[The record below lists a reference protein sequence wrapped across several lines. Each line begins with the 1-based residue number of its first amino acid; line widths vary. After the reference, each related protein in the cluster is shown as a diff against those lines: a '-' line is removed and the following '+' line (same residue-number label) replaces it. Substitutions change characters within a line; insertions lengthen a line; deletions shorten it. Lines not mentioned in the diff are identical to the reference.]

1 MIVRKIFVGINILL
15 YTAVSAFAVTH
26 NSIKSCYDLAKV
38 EGKNTTINKELFIL
52 IDQTTALD
60 DELKRSVIQNSVS
73 NVNYGNAF
81 TVAKFSAFVQGNYSG
96 VVSSAQLDWP
106 MKDDLRNDTP
116 KKLLQGYDKCMKSQV
131 GYAKKTLDNSISQ
144 TFGASTNTIVRSD
157 IFKSLQEL
165 AKNTVKTSTAKQK
178 TVFIVSDML
187 ENSSITS
194 FYQKNGVKKIDPA
207 AEMKILETNNMLA
220 DFGGA
225 NVYVLGAGLVP
236 STSSKAADSYR
247 DPKTMNALHDFWK
260 MYFKKSNAKL
270 IEFGQPALLNTVK

>member
-1 MIVRKIFVGINILL
+1 MNKIIFGMNILL
-15 YTAVSAFAVTH
+15 CTALSAFAVTH
-26 NSIKSCYDLAKV
+26 NSIKSCYDLAKI
-38 EGKNTTINKELFIL
+38 EGKNTVIHKELFVF
-52 IDQTTALD
+52 IDQTTPLD
-60 DELKRSVIQNSVS
+60 EELKQSVIQNSVA

-81 TVAKFSAFVQGNYSG
+81 TVAKFSAFVQGNYAG
-96 VVSSAQLDWP
+96 VVNSAQLDWP
-106 MKDDLRNDTP
+106 LKEDIRNDTP
-116 KKLLQGYDKCMKSQV
+116 KKLLQGYDKCMKAQV
-131 GYAKKTLDNSISQ
+131 GYAKKTLDDSISQ
-144 TFGASTNTIVRSD
+144 TFGATTNTIVRSD
-157 IFKSLQEL
+157 ILKSLQEL

-194 FYQKNGVKKIDPA
+194 FYYKNGVKKIDPA
-207 AEMKILETNNMLA
+207 SELKIVEANKMLA

-236 STSSKAADSYR
+236 STSKVASETYR
-247 DPKTMNALHDFWK
+247 DPKTMNALQEFWK

>member
-1 MIVRKIFVGINILL
+1 MSKIIFGMNILL
-15 YTAVSAFAVTH
+15 CSALSAFAVTH
-26 NSIKSCYDLAKV
+26 NSIKSCYDLAKI
-38 EGKNTTINKELFIL
+38 EGKNTAINKELFVL
-52 IDQTTALD
+52 VDQTTSLD
-60 DELKRSVIQNSVS
+60 DELKQSVIQNSVA

-96 VVSSAQLDWP
+96 VVTSAQLDWP
-106 MKDDLRNDTP
+106 LKEDIRNDTP
-116 KKLLQGYDKCMKSQV
+116 KKLLQGYDKCMKAQV
-131 GYAKKTLDNSISQ
+131 GYAKKTLDDSINK

-157 IFKSLQEL
+157 ILKSLQEL
-165 AKNTVKTSTAKQK
+165 AKNTVKTSMAKQK

-194 FYQKNGVKKIDPA
+194 FYYKNGVKKIDPIA
-207 AEMKILETNNMLA
+207 KMKIVEANKMLA

-225 NVYVLGAGLVP
+225 NIYILGAGLVP
-236 STSSKAADSYR
+236 STSKTASDSYR
-247 DPKTMNALHDFWK
+247 DPKTMNALQEFWK

>member
-1 MIVRKIFVGINILL
+1 MSKIIFGVNILL
-15 YTAVSAFAVTH
+15 CSTLTAFAVTH
-26 NSIKSCYDLAKV
+26 NSMKSCYDLAKI
-38 EGKNTTINKELFIL
+38 EGKSTAINKELFVL
-52 IDQTTALD
+52 IDQTTSLD
-60 DELKRSVIQNSVS
+60 DELKQSVIQNSVS

-96 VVSSAQLDWP
+96 VVNSAQLDWP
-106 MKDDLRNDTP
+106 LKEDIRNDTP

-131 GYAKKTLDNSISQ
+131 GYAKKTLDDSVSK

-157 IFKSLQEL
+157 ILKSLQEL
-165 AKNTVKTSTAKQK
+165 AKNTVKTSSAKQK

-194 FYQKNGVKKIDPA
+194 FYHKNGVKKIDPV
-207 AEMKILETNNMLA
+207 AELKIVEANKMFA

-236 STSSKAADSYR
+236 AVSNVASDSYR
-247 DPKTMNALHDFWK
+247 DPKTMNALQEFWK

-270 IEFGQPALLNTVK
+270 IEFGQPALLNIVK

>member
-1 MIVRKIFVGINILL
+1 MSKIIFGMNILL
-15 YTAVSAFAVTH
+15 CSALSAFAVTH
-26 NSIKSCYDLAKV
+26 NSIKSCYDLAKI
-38 EGKNTTINKELFIL
+38 EGKNTAINKELFVL
-52 IDQTTALD
+52 VDQTTSLD
-60 DELKRSVIQNSVS
+60 DELKQSVIQNSVA

-96 VVSSAQLDWP
+96 VVTSAQLDWTL
-106 MKDDLRNDTP
+106 KEDIRNDTP
-116 KKLLQGYDKCMKSQV
+116 KKLLQGYDKCMKVQV
-131 GYAKKTLDNSISQ
+131 GYAKKTLDDSINK

-157 IFKSLQEL
+157 ILKSLQEL
-165 AKNTVKTSTAKQK
+165 AKNTVKTSMAKQK

-194 FYQKNGVKKIDPA
+194 FYYKNGVKKIDPI
-207 AEMKILETNNMLA
+207 AEMKIVEANKMLA

-225 NVYVLGAGLVP
+225 NVYILGAGLVP
-236 STSSKAADSYR
+236 STSKTASDSYR
-247 DPKTMNALHDFWK
+247 DPKTMNALQEFWK

>member
-1 MIVRKIFVGINILL
+1 MNKIIFGINILL
-15 YTAVSAFAVTH
+15 CTALSALAVTH
-26 NSIKSCYDLAKV
+26 NSIKSCYDLAKI
-38 EGKNTTINKELFIL
+38 EGKNTVINKELFVF
-52 IDQTTALD
+52 IDQTTPLD
-60 DELKRSVIQNSVS
+60 EELKQSVIQNSVA

-81 TVAKFSAFVQGNYSG
+81 TVAKFSAFVQGNYAG
-96 VVSSAQLDWP
+96 VVNSAQLDWP
-106 MKDDLRNDTP
+106 LKEDIRNDTP
-116 KKLLQGYDKCMKSQV
+116 KKLLQGYDKCMKAQV
-131 GYAKKTLDNSISQ
+131 GYAKKTLDDSISQ
-144 TFGASTNTIVRSD
+144 TFGATTNTIVRSD
-157 IFKSLQEL
+157 ILKSLQEL

-194 FYQKNGVKKIDPA
+194 FYYKNGVKKIDPA
-207 AEMKILETNNMLA
+207 SELKIVEANKMLA

-236 STSSKAADSYR
+236 STSKVASETYR
-247 DPKTMNALHDFWK
+247 DPKTMNGLQEFWK

>member
-1 MIVRKIFVGINILL
+1 MSKIIFGMNIFLCSAL
-15 YTAVSAFAVTH
+15 TAFAVTH
-26 NSIKSCYDLAKV
+26 NSIKSCYDLAKI
-38 EGKNTTINKELFIL
+38 EGKNTAINKELFVL
-52 IDQTTALD
+52 VDQTTSLD
-60 DELKRSVIQNSVS
+60 DELKQSVIQNSVA

-96 VVSSAQLDWP
+96 VVTSAQLDWP
-106 MKDDLRNDTP
+106 LKEDIRNDTP
-116 KKLLQGYDKCMKSQV
+116 KKLLQGYDKCMKAQV
-131 GYAKKTLDNSISQ
+131 GYAKKTLDDSINK

-157 IFKSLQEL
+157 ILKSFQEL

-194 FYQKNGVKKIDPA
+194 FYYKNGVKKIDPI
-207 AEMKILETNNMLA
+207 AEMKIVEANKMLA

-225 NVYVLGAGLVP
+225 NVYILGAGLVP
-236 STSSKAADSYR
+236 STSKTASDSYR
-247 DPKTMNALHDFWK
+247 DPKTMNALQEFWK

>member
-1 MIVRKIFVGINILL
+1 MNILL
-15 YTAVSAFAVTH
+15 CTALSAFAVTH
-26 NSIKSCYDLAKV
+26 NSIKSCYDLAKI
-38 EGKNTTINKELFIL
+38 EGKNTVINKELFVF
-52 IDQTTALD
+52 IDQTTPLD
-60 DELKRSVIQNSVS
+60 EELKQSVIQNSVA

-81 TVAKFSAFVQGNYSG
+81 TVAKFSAFVQGNYTG
-96 VVSSAQLDWP
+96 VVNSAQLDWP
-106 MKDDLRNDTP
+106 LKEDIRNDTP
-116 KKLLQGYDKCMKSQV
+116 KKLLQGYDKCMKAQV
-131 GYAKKTLDNSISQ
+131 GYAKKTLDDSISQ
-144 TFGASTNTIVRSD
+144 TFGATTNTIVRSD
-157 IFKSLQEL
+157 ILKSLQEL

-194 FYQKNGVKKIDPA
+194 FYYKNGVKKVDPVS
-207 AEMKILETNNMLA
+207 ELKIVEANKMFA

-236 STSSKAADSYR
+236 STSKVASETYR
-247 DPKTMNALHDFWK
+247 DPKTMNALQEFWK

>member
-1 MIVRKIFVGINILL
+1 MNKIIFGMNILL
-15 YTAVSAFAVTH
+15 CTALSAFAVTH
-26 NSIKSCYDLAKV
+26 NSIKSCYDLAKI
-38 EGKNTTINKELFIL
+38 EGKNTVINKELFVF
-52 IDQTTALD
+52 IDQTTPLD
-60 DELKRSVIQNSVS
+60 EELKQSVIQNSVA

-81 TVAKFSAFVQGNYSG
+81 TVAKFSAFVQGNYAG
-96 VVSSAQLDWP
+96 VVNSAQLDWP
-106 MKDDLRNDTP
+106 LKEDIRNDTP
-116 KKLLQGYDKCMKSQV
+116 KKLLQGYDKCMKAQV
-131 GYAKKTLDNSISQ
+131 GYAKKTLDDSISQ
-144 TFGASTNTIVRSD
+144 TFGATTNTIVRSD
-157 IFKSLQEL
+157 ILKSLQEL

-194 FYQKNGVKKIDPA
+194 FYYKNGVKKIDPA
-207 AEMKILETNNMLA
+207 SELKIVEANKMLA

-236 STSSKAADSYR
+236 STSKVASETYR
-247 DPKTMNALHDFWK
+247 DPKTMNALQEFWK

>member
-1 MIVRKIFVGINILL
+1 MSKIVFGMNILL
-15 YTAVSAFAVTH
+15 CSALTAFAVTH
-26 NSIKSCYDLAKV
+26 NSIKSCYDLARI
-38 EGKNTTINKELFIL
+38 EGKNTAINKELFVIV
-52 IDQTTALD
+52 DQTTSLD
-60 DELKRSVIQNSVS
+60 DELKQSVIQNSVA

-96 VVSSAQLDWP
+96 VVTSAQLDWP
-106 MKDDLRNDTP
+106 LKEDIRNDTP

-131 GYAKKTLDNSISQ
+131 SYAKKTLDDSINK

-157 IFKSLQEL
+157 ILKSLQEL
-165 AKNTVKTSTAKQK
+165 AKNTVKTSMAKQK

-194 FYQKNGVKKIDPA
+194 FYYKNGVKKIDPV
-207 AEMKILETNNMLA
+207 AEMKTVEANKMLA

-225 NVYVLGAGLVP
+225 NVYILGAGLVP
-236 STSSKAADSYR
+236 STSKTASDSYR
-247 DPKTMNALHDFWK
+247 DPKTMNALQEFWK
-260 MYFKKSNAKL
+260 MYFNKSNARL